1 VRKEKR
7 TIKIDTNNQMISS
20 SASDLAG
27 ELNL

>member
-1 VRKEKR
+1 
-7 TIKIDTNNQMISS
+7 MISS